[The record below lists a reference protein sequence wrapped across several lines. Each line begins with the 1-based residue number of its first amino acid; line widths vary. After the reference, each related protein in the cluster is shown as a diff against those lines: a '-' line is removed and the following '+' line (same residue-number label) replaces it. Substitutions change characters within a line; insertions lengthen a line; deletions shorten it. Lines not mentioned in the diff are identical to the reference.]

1 VRESVFSRGEG
12 CNHGGVRATLT
23 LLAGVVTLAFSPV
36 ALADP
41 APIPPP
47 EALRHAQQVAQ
58 QQAAAAQAAA
68 QRAAAQQRAT
78 KQTAPP
84 VTSTTPATTTPATV
98 TPATVT
104 PVRTAPSHST
114 APPPPVRLDGGRQS
128 PASVVSATPAT
139 TPGALST
146 RSAAL
151 PAAPVPRA
159 AGPVATHGRTI
170 SGPTLAALILL
181 FVLVEAA
188 VIVFAW
194 RRASN
199 PVGWLRSRPHAMAHR
214 IRRLRGALPVLPAW
228 LPGQHPREHDS
239 AVGLVPLPPPPEPD
253 PAVATAKGKPRATRS
268 RKRQSTRSKSTR
280 TRAEVTAA
288 SAEGADDGQTA
299 KQPAPRKRRSRAK
312 TPASPT
318 GPARA

>member
-1 VRESVFSRGEG
+1 LVFSRGQG
-12 CNHGGVRATLT
+12 CNHGKVRATLT
-23 LLAGVVTLAFSPV
+23 LLAGLVTLAVSPV
-36 ALADP
+36 AMADP

-47 EALRHAQQVAQ
+47 EALHHAQQVAQ
-58 QQAAAAQAAA
+58 QQAAA
-68 QRAAAQQRAT
+68 QQHVT
-78 KQTAPP
+78 KQTAPQ
-84 VTSTTPATTTPATV
+84 VSTTTPATATPATV

-114 APPPPVRLDGGRQS
+114 APPPVSLEGGRQS
-128 PASVVSATPAT
+128 PAGVVSATPAT
-139 TPGALST
+139 TAGALST

-151 PAAPVPRA
+151 PAAPVPRS

-170 SGPTLAALILL
+170 SGLTLAALILL

-194 RRASN
+194 RRASD
-199 PVGWLRSRPHAMAHR
+199 PVGWLRSRPHAIVHR
-214 IRRLRGALPVLPAW
+214 VRRLRGALPVLPAW
-228 LPGQHPREHDS
+228 LPGQHPPEHDS

-253 PAVATAKGKPRATRS
+253 PAVATAKGKPRATRG
-268 RKRQSTRSKSTR
+268 RKRQSTRSKGAR

-288 SAEGADDGQTA
+288 SAAGADGGQTA

-318 GPARA
+318 ARPSGPARA

>member
-1 VRESVFSRGEG
+1 MRESVFSRGEG

-36 ALADP
+36 ALAGP

-68 QRAAAQQRAT
+68 QQHVQ

-84 VTSTTPATTTPATV
+84 VTSTPVSTTPVTTTPV
-98 TPATVT
+98 TVT
-104 PVRTAPSHST
+104 PVRTAPSRPT
-114 APPPPVRLDGGRQS
+114 APPPPVLLVGGRQA
-128 PASVVSATPAT
+128 PATVVSATPAT

-151 PAAPVPRA
+151 PATPIPRA

-268 RKRQSTRSKSTR
+268 RKRQPTRSKSTR

-288 SAEGADDGQTA
+288 SAEGADAGQTA

>member
-1 VRESVFSRGEG
+1 VRRLVFSRGEG

-23 LLAGVVTLAFSPV
+23 LLAGLVTLAFSPV

-58 QQAAAAQAAA
+58 QK
-68 QRAAAQQRAT
+68 AAAQQHAA

-84 VTSTTPATTTPATV
+84 VTSTPVSTTPATTTPATA

-114 APPPPVRLDGGRQS
+114 APPPPVPLDGGRQS

-199 PVGWLRSRPHAMAHR
+199 PVGWLRSRPHAIVHR
-214 IRRLRGALPVLPAW
+214 VRRLRGALPVLPAW
-228 LPGQHPREHDS
+228 LPGQHPPEHDS

-253 PAVATAKGKPRATRS
+253 PAVATAKGKPRATRG
-268 RKRQSTRSKSTR
+268 RKRQSTRSKGTR

-288 SAEGADDGQTA
+288 SADGADGGQTA

-312 TPASPT
+312 TPASPPARPS